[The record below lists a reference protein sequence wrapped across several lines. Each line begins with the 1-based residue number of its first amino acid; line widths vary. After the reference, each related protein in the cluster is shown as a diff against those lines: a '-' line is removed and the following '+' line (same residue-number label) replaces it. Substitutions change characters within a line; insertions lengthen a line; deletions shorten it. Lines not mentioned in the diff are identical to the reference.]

1 MLGLF
6 NRKRGFRN
14 TPQTTLTD
22 SVGALNDQFGY
33 SVAISS
39 DGNTAIVGAI
49 GDDVG
54 ANTNQGSAT
63 VFVRNNSTSWS
74 EQTKLTDSTGGASDQ
89 FGYSVALSNNGNT
102 AIIGAPYDTVGA
114 NANQGSATIFTRSS
128 STWTEQIKITHPSG
142 AANSRFGTDVTISG
156 DGLRA
161 AIGRPNQV
169 TVNFPSV
176 RIYFY
181 NGSSWVFEQEL
192 TTPSDDDFRDNT
204 GFGTSIAFND
214 NGDTLIVGAPEW
226 DGGSGAGNDDT
237 GAVLIYTRSG
247 TTWTQQQKITLGLAR
262 DADDWF
268 GWSVALSADGN
279 TAIVG
284 AYFDDVGSN
293 VNQGSAT
300 IFTRSGTTWTQQQT
314 ITQSDGASSDY
325 FGYSV
330 ALSADGNVAI
340 VGAAI
345 DDVGPVNQG
354 SATVFTRSGGVW
366 TQEQTITQTN
376 GAAADNFGSSVALS
390 ADKNT
395 AIVGAPYD
403 NVVGAN
409 ADQGSATI
417 FYRR

>member
-6 NRKRGFRN
+6 NRKRRFRN

-22 SVGALNDQFGY
+22 SVGAAQDQFGY
-33 SVAISS
+33 SVAVSG
-39 DGNTAIVGAI
+39 DGNTAIVGAFA
-49 GDDVG
+49 DDVG
-54 ANTNQGSAT
+54 ANSNQGSAT

-74 EQTKLTDSTGGASDQ
+74 EQTKLTDSTGGTNDY

-102 AIIGAPYDTVGA
+102 AIIGASYDTVGT
-114 NANQGSATIFTRSS
+114 NAGQGSATIFTRSS

-142 AANSRFGTDVTISG
+142 AANSRFGTSVAISG
-156 DGLRA
+156 DGLRV
-161 AIGRPNQV
+161 AIGRPRQI

-181 NGSSWVFEQEL
+181 NGSSWIFEQEL

-247 TTWTQQQKITLGLAR
+247 TTWTLQQIIKTIYDGGAGLGVSVDLSSDGNTLLVGAPYSSTGRAAIWTRSGSTWTLQQTIERTSPPVFDNFGYSVALSRDGNTALIGAPWFSNGPLSITEQGCLTVFTRSNSAWVKKETILLT
-262 DADDWF
+262 DAATGDRF
-268 GWSVALSADGN
+268 GWSVALSGNGN
-279 TAIVG
+279 TAI
-284 AYFDDVGSN
+284 
-293 VNQGSAT
+293 
-300 IFTRSGTTWTQQQT
+300 
-314 ITQSDGASSDY
+314 
-325 FGYSV
+325 
-330 ALSADGNVAI
+330 
-340 VGAAI
+340 
-345 DDVGPVNQG
+345 
-354 SATVFTRSGGVW
+354 GG
-366 TQEQTITQTN
+366 
-376 GAAADNFGSSVALS
+376 L
-390 ADKNT
+390 
-395 AIVGAPYD
+395 PYD
-403 NVVGAN
+403 NVGAN